1 MKEIKT
7 EKQALEEPL
16 GTFYH
21 PKKNTYRTG
30 ACEVG
35 KILRKGYTKTVKD
48 EEIYIGPVCIKNKE
62 KNGIKISHK
71 SDSKIKEN
79 NRMQNY
85 LNKIDISSY
94 KSVILKLYAMLRKK
108 NINNSN
114 KKQIESDIVLLKKWR
129 ENNPSIKENSKKYI
143 NKNNLLNKDIEQSN
157 VLKKYKLNDNMLFN
171 KSIKEF
177 HNNLNNDFILKIKSK
192 NRLSKNKLSKNKLSK
207 NKLSKNNTIKELSNK
222 DILQLIKNNK

>member
-85 LNKIDISSY
+85 LNEIDISSY

-157 VLKKYKLNDNMLFN
+157 DLKKYKLNDNMLFN
-171 KSIKEF
+171 KSIEEF
-177 HNNLNNDFILKIKSK
+177 HNNLNNDFILKVKSK
-192 NRLSKNKLSKNKLSK
+192 NRLSK